1 MTVYDINAER
11 FTQRPAGGSVTPRSA
26 AKRRLKIERLSWSSP
41 WSAQAAG
48 RCGTCRRRRRV
59 MLIENG
65 TRVCAECHEGR
76 LRQWRLADEAAE
88 RTEALWSAWD
98 LAASR
103 AAR

>member
-1 MTVYDINAER
+1 MTVYDIIAER

-48 RCGTCRRRRRV
+48 RCGTCRMRRRV
-59 MLIENG
+59 ILIENG
-65 TRVCAECHEGR
+65 ARVCAECHEER

-88 RTEALWSAWD
+88 RREALWSAWD
-98 LAASR
+98 LAAGGGLR
-103 AAR
+103 